1 MATTRR
7 EESERLLGPGGSP
20 VSDYGSC
27 DDTVGS
33 ECPAD
38 SESANSSED
47 LSHKPESDQGLAAH
61 KKRSK
66 FNCRQLM
73 FLGTLA
79 SITMT
84 SSLSLCIFPPF
95 FPKVAESKGFSASVY
110 GAIIGTNC
118 LVSFVVTPFL
128 GRHIET
134 IGVGFSLVSG
144 VCASGVSCILCGML
158 EMFPASMSFVYAAVA
173 IRTVQSI
180 GNAGIIITTFTYT
193 NLQFPRST
201 GIIFAMNRTVMSVA
215 QMFGPGL
222 GGIFYELGGFYM
234 PFVVF
239 GVLHLVTLM
248 PLVCVL
254 PDRPE
259 AVTPKKGSPET
270 PVRRRLSPE
279 TERGQDPQPLRQ
291 MLRIPGIW
299 VAFVSFL
306 VSTLSTGFLSIT
318 LEAQIL
324 RKYELS
330 HISLGMMF
338 GLKDGASSI
347 TSPIWGL
354 LCDKFRCV
362 KAYVVVTSLT
372 AAVCFAVFGPLPGVP
387 IHQTLGLLI
396 TALSLYGVAIG
407 GMQVSGMVDALREA
421 TGNGMADDP
430 TTHGVV
436 AGMWSSLSGAGRFI
450 SRCGAGILVDTIG
463 FPRASCVVVTLHAL
477 MAGLASGYI
486 CLFGE
491 NQRRGRSEKPR
502 RRRPAGARRRS
513 PASSDDTPPPHPS
526 GALQVPLVTP
536 RARYTSEGRIT
547 YLTHSLPDVGGAS
560 SYNALMAE

>member
-1 MATTRR
+1 M
-7 EESERLLGPGGSP
+7 
-20 VSDYGSC
+20 Y
-27 DDTVGS
+27 
-33 ECPAD
+33 
-38 SESANSSED
+38 
-47 LSHKPESDQGLAAH
+47 
-61 KKRSK
+61 
-66 FNCRQLM
+66 
-73 FLGTLA
+73 
-79 SITMT
+79 
-84 SSLSLCIFPPF
+84 LCQ
-95 FPKVAESKGFSASVY
+95 VAESKGFSASVY

-134 IGVGFSLVSG
+134 IGVGFSL
-144 VCASGVSCILCGML
+144 
-158 EMFPASMSFVYAAVA
+158 
-173 IRTVQSI
+173 
-180 GNAGIIITTFTYT
+180 
-193 NLQFPRST
+193 
-201 GIIFAMNRTVMSVA
+201 
-215 QMFGPGL
+215 MFGPGL

-239 GVLHLVTLM
+239 GALHLVTLM

-259 AVTPKKGSPET
+259 A
-270 PVRRRLSPE
+270 
-279 TERGQDPQPLRQ
+279 

-477 MAGLASGYI
+477 MAWPRLRLHLSVW
-486 CLFGE
+486 GE
-491 NQRRGRSEKPR
+491 PAARAQREAAPAGGRRARAAAPR
-502 RRRPAGARRRS
+502 PVQTTRRRPTPVARCRCRWS
-513 PASSDDTPPPHPS
+513 PRA
-526 GALQVPLVTP
+526 
-536 RARYTSEGRIT
+536 ARYTSEGRIT
-547 YLTHSLPDVGGAS
+547 YLTHSA
-560 SYNALMAE
+560 ALTSAAPAATTP